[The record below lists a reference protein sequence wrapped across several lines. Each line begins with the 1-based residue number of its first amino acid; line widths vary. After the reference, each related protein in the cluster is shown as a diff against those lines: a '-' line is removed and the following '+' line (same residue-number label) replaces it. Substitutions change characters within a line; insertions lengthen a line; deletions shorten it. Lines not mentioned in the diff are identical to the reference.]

1 MHLKDKVVLITGAS
15 RGIGAAA
22 ARLASEEGA
31 KVVVNYN
38 TGEEAAQKVASELK
52 SESLSI
58 KADITKTNEIQNFVQ
73 EIIDKWGRIDVL
85 INNAGM
91 YIDGNLTEHST
102 EQIDMIIDVNL
113 RGTIQTTRIV
123 LPHML
128 KQKDNVIV
136 NISSRLGKKGGSG
149 AVVYSAS
156 KFGVIGFTQALGRE
170 LRRDNIRVYAVC
182 PGLTATDMGDFDGMP
197 PEKVAQR
204 IIDCA
209 KETLG
214 LETGGDTEIYS

>member
-1 MHLKDKVVLITGAS
+1 M
-15 RGIGAAA
+15 
-22 ARLASEEGA
+22 
-31 KVVVNYN
+31 
-38 TGEEAAQKVASELK
+38 AQEV
-52 SESLSI
+52 
-58 KADITKTNEIQNFVQ
+58 
-73 EIIDKWGRIDVL
+73 IDKWGRIDVL

-102 EQIDMIIDVNL
+102 EQVDMMIDVNL

-204 IIDCA
+204 IIDA
-209 KETLG
+209 ARETLG